1 MGLYTDSIKKR
12 EENNRKLEM
21 YADEALIRNRK
32 MLRVEEDIDDVQTAL
47 LYLLDC
53 FGLSVSRIPKQ
64 QSVQMLMGTLLDPL
78 GMMYEERSSVVEAS
92 QSRTEYLLA
101 FRNDGKAVVL
111 KPSLRGYRY
120 FCPFD
125 SAEGRASKGYIA
137 SLQPVCYSVSRPLKE
152 RETLLYTFEYNVLKN
167 LTVYDLLRLLA
178 ATALVTG
185 FGYILPLISRWVY
198 NVYINEEGSA
208 GLFRLAV
215 ITFLTISLIR
225 GFISL
230 TKTIM
235 LARTKMRISVNMQ
248 SAVMA
253 KVLHLPHDFF
263 QNTSSGKISKR
274 IYNCGRLS
282 DMILQITMDVLL
294 NLSFSVVY
302 LYQMKGFEP
311 RLFVPAVMFLGLKIF
326 VSVLGAVDYARNE
339 AGILQIDMENSS
351 FLFSVIRG
359 VQKIKGMGAE
369 KAFYSR
375 WADMYRR
382 KLSLTYQQPFFLKYN
397 TEILS
402 AVTIGSTIALLGVSM
417 KNDISGETYMTFSA
431 SYALIITVISS
442 LTDIMQ
448 NIFLTGVLCENI
460 RPIFET
466 ENEKSEALE
475 YVKRLNG
482 EIRAE
487 NIWFS
492 YQDDPRGCLKGI
504 TLDIKRG
511 ESVAIVGESGC
522 GKSTLL
528 KILLGLELPDDG
540 EVSYDG
546 KPLSSLNPGSL
557 RRRIGSV
564 LQFSRVFPG
573 TIADNVMFGSSES
586 YDEAKIWK
594 ALDKAVIGDYIRSL
608 PLKLDTEISE
618 SVSSGFSGG
627 ERQRILLARAFI
639 DNPRILILDEA
650 TSALDNIA
658 QTRVIENI
666 RDMKA
671 TVIMA
676 AHRLSTVE
684 KFDRIIML
692 EKGIIAEEGS
702 YEELMN
708 KDGKFAALVRK
719 QMIQSSKDTKE
730 GNKL

>member
-1 MGLYTDSIKKR
+1 MGLYTDSIRKR
-12 EENNRKLEM
+12 EENNKKLEK

-32 MLRVEEDIDDVQTAL
+32 MLLVEEDIDDVQTAL
-47 LYLLDC
+47 IYLLEC
-53 FGLSVSRIPKQ
+53 FGLTVSRIPGQ
-64 QSVQMLMGTLLDPL
+64 QSVQSLMGILLDPL
-78 GMMYEERSSVVEAS
+78 GMMYEERPSVNEAS
-92 QSRTEYLLA
+92 RSRTLYLLA

-111 KPSLRGYRY
+111 KPSAFGYRY

-125 SAEGRASKGYIA
+125 SGEGWATKRYIA
-137 SLQPVCYSVSRPLKE
+137 SLQPLCYSVSRPLEK
-152 RETLLYTFEYNVLKN
+152 RKTFLRTFEYNILRN
-167 LTVYDLLRLLA
+167 LTICDVLRLLT
-178 ATALVTG
+178 ATALATG
-185 FGYILPLISRWVY
+185 LGYILPLISRWIY
-198 NVYINEEGSA
+198 NVYINGGGSA
-208 GLFRLAV
+208 GLFQLAV
-215 ITFLTISLIR
+215 LIFLITSLIR
-225 GFISL
+225 GILSMI
-230 TKTIM
+230 KTII
-235 LARTKMRISVNMQ
+235 LSRTKARISVNMQ

-253 KVLHLPHDFF
+253 IVLHLPHDFF
-263 QNTSSGKISKR
+263 RNTSSGRISKR

-302 LYQMKGFEP
+302 LYQMKGFSPE
-311 RLFVPAVMFLGLKIF
+311 LFAPAVMFLVLKILAA
-326 VSVLGAVDYARNE
+326 VLGAAEYANNE
-339 AGILQIDMENSS
+339 ADILQIDMKNSS

-369 KAFYSR
+369 KACYSK
-375 WADMYRR
+375 WADMYRQ
-382 KLSLTYQQPFFLKYN
+382 KLSLTYHQPFFLKYN

-402 AVTIGSTIALLGVSM
+402 AVTIGSTIALLGISM
-417 KNDISGETYMTFSA
+417 KNSISSEAYMTFAA
-431 SYALIITVISS
+431 SYALIIAVISS

-448 NIFLTGVLCENI
+448 HIFLTGVLCENI
-460 RPIFET
+460 RPIFEAEK
-466 ENEKSEALE
+466 ENGEALE

-504 TLDIKRG
+504 TLDIKKG
-511 ESVAIVGESGC
+511 ESVAIVGQSGC

-528 KILLGLELPDDG
+528 KILLGLELPDQG

-546 KPLSSLNPGSL
+546 KPLSSLNLGSL
-557 RRRIGSV
+557 RRHIGSV
-564 LQFSRVFPG
+564 FQFSRVFPS

-586 YDEAKIWK
+586 YDETKIWE

-608 PLKLDTEISE
+608 PLKLDTQISE

-639 DNPRILILDEA
+639 DNPRVLILDEA
-650 TSALDNIA
+650 TSALDNIT
-658 QTRVIENI
+658 QNELMENI
-666 RDMKA
+666 RNMKS
-671 TVIMA
+671 TVVMV

-684 KFDRIIML
+684 KFDRILMM
-692 EKGIIAEEGS
+692 ENGTFVEEGS

-719 QMIQSSKDTKE
+719 QMIQSARDK
-730 GNKL
+730 